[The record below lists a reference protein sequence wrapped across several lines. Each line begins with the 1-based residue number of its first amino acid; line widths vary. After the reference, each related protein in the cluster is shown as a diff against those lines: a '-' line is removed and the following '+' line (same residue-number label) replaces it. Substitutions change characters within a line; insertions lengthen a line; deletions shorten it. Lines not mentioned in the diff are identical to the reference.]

1 MTGISERLA
10 AASGA
15 AGVVV
20 LIVGGEIFNGDGPLA
35 RAGYALVVLSF
46 VAFIVFLAFLHRIL
60 REAEGPG
67 GWVAT
72 LALGAGLVYA
82 AVRFAAQPPRMV
94 AFYRDDLT
102 RESARTLVDLN
113 DTAFVSSGLML
124 GLFVAAAAWVFLVH
138 RVLTR
143 WIGWVGLVSGVL
155 AVAAGVV
162 GMAYPAGYF
171 PVPFLAGLLWILVV
185 SVLLT
190 VRPRRAVGAP
200 GERLRT
206 GSLTVRAG
214 RH

>member
-190 VRPRRAVGAP
+190 VRPRRAVGEP

-206 GSLTVRAG
+206 GSLKVRAG

>member
-15 AGVVV
+15 AGIAV

>member
-1 MTGISERLA
+1 
-10 AASGA
+10 
-15 AGVVV
+15 
-20 LIVGGEIFNGDGPLA
+20 LA

-102 RESARTLVDLN
+102 PESARTLVDLN

-143 WIGWVGLVSGVL
+143 WIGWVGLGSGVL

-190 VRPRRAVGAP
+190 VRPRRAVGEP

>member
-82 AVRFAAQPPRMV
+82 AVRFAAQPPRM
-94 AFYRDDLT
+94 ACC
-102 RESARTLVDLN
+102 SACSSPPRRGCSSS
-113 DTAFVSSGLML
+113 TACSPGGSAGSASAPVSSPLPPAWSAWPTRPATSRSRSSRACSGSWSSASCSRSDR
-124 GLFVAAAAWVFLVH
+124 VAQWGRPVS
-138 RVLTR
+138 
-143 WIGWVGLVSGVL
+143 VSGQ
-155 AVAAGVV
+155 
-162 GMAYPAGYF
+162 
-171 PVPFLAGLLWILVV
+171 VP
-185 SVLLT
+185 
-190 VRPRRAVGAP
+190 
-200 GERLRT
+200 
-206 GSLTVRAG
+206 
-214 RH
+214 

>member
-1 MTGISERLA
+1 
-10 AASGA
+10 
-15 AGVVV
+15 
-20 LIVGGEIFNGDGPLA
+20 
-35 RAGYALVVLSF
+35 
-46 VAFIVFLAFLHRIL
+46 
-60 REAEGPG
+60 
-67 GWVAT
+67 
-72 LALGAGLVYA
+72 
-82 AVRFAAQPPRMV
+82 MV

-190 VRPRRAVGAP
+190 VRPRRAVGEP

-206 GSLTVRAG
+206 GSLKVRAG

>member
-102 RESARTLVDLN
+102 PESARTLVDLN

-190 VRPRRAVGAP
+190 VRPRRAVGEP

-206 GSLTVRAG
+206 GSLKVRAG

>member
-190 VRPRRAVGAP
+190 VRPRRAVGEP

>member
-102 RESARTLVDLN
+102 PESARTLVDLN

-190 VRPRRAVGAP
+190 VRPRRAVGEP

>member
-102 RESARTLVDLN
+102 PESARTLVDLN

>member
-15 AGVVV
+15 AGIVV

-60 REAEGPG
+60 RKAEGPG

-82 AVRFAAQPPRMV
+82 AIRFAAQPPRMV
-94 AFYRDDLT
+94 AIYRDDLSPDL
-102 RESARTLVDLN
+102 ERTLVDLN
-113 DTAFVSSGLML
+113 DTAFVSSGLLL
-124 GLFVAAAAWVFLVH
+124 GLFVAAA
-138 RVLTR
+138 
-143 WIGWVGLVSGVL
+143 GWVILAHRALPRWLGWFGFGSGVL
-155 AVAAGVV
+155 AVGAGVI
-162 GMAYPAGYF
+162 GMADPAAYV
-171 PVPFLAGLLWILVV
+171 PVPFLAGLIWTLVV

-190 VRPRRAVGAP
+190 VRPVPAEREPAP
-200 GERLRT
+200 FETARSAAR
-206 GSLTVRAG
+206 
-214 RH
+214 

>member
-102 RESARTLVDLN
+102 PESARTLVDLN
-113 DTAFVSSGLML
+113 DTAFVSSGLLL

-190 VRPRRAVGAP
+190 VRPRRAVGEP

-206 GSLTVRAG
+206 GSLKVRAG

>member
-102 RESARTLVDLN
+102 PESARTLVDLN
-113 DTAFVSSGLML
+113 DTAFVSSGLLL

-190 VRPRRAVGAP
+190 VRPRRAVGEP

>member
-102 RESARTLVDLN
+102 PESARTLVDLN
-113 DTAFVSSGLML
+113 DTAFVGSGLLL

-138 RVLTR
+138 RVLTW

-190 VRPRRAVGAP
+190 VRPRRAVGEP